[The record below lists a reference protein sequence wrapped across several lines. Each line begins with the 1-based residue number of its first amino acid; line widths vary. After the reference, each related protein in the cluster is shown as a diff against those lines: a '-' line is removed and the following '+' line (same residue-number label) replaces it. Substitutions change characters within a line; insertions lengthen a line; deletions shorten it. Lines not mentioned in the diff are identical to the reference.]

1 MYTLQRGCLVNTVS
15 WAANLCRPLAYKA
28 LLLIRSCTRVMG
40 WYSPSPFRNIIWFTI
55 CILCRM
61 FTLSSRL
68 TACRFGN
75 ISKFLLLKEKTYHQ
89 ISLQYIEK
97 ADTKFRCSSVL
108 IKCGLRHTH
117 IHSQDFN
124 AYVTKEHTL
133 FCMRQ
138 IEFLFNFPLFLILT
152 GISKRRRGRVRF
164 LKYGIFI
171 FLNRLSNMLI
181 CVNVIL

>member
-40 WYSPSPFRNIIWFTI
+40 CYSPSPFRNTIWFMI

-61 FTLSSRL
+61 FTLSSHL

-97 ADTKFRCSSVL
+97 ADTKFRCSSIL
-108 IKCGLRHTH
+108 IKCGLRHIH

-124 AYVTKEHTL
+124 AYVTKEYTL

-138 IEFLFNFPLFLILT
+138 VEFLFNFHFSSYLLLFPR
-152 GISKRRRGRVRF
+152 GGRGRVRF